1 MNHFSIIIV
10 FSLLV
15 CLINSCFL
23 SIILG
28 GPKLFIQLLY
38 IIITISYY
46 NNEWDI
52 FQKVDELQS
61 NLDNTG
67 QIN

>member
-15 CLINSCFL
+15 CLVNSGFL
-23 SIILG
+23 SITLG
-28 GPKLFIQLLY
+28 GPKLFNSY
-38 IIITISYY
+38 YIITISYY

-61 NLDNTG
+61 NLDNSG